1 MQKYSTTRSNLAQEK
16 DRMAQ
21 AQERLARIDELEAN
35 TQYKKAEADM
45 NLVKMMI
52 NLEDMDLANFKASF
66 EMAESI
72 KQNNNPGNRVPQVVG
87 ELYG

>member
-1 MQKYSTTRSNLAQEK
+1 LAK
-16 DRMAQ
+16 
-21 AQERLARIDELEAN
+21 IDEIEAN

-72 KQNNNPGNRVPQVVG
+72 KQNNNPRQQMSQPIG

>member
-1 MQKYSTTRSNLAQEK
+1 MLLSPPPVYECDIRELTHLAGSVLAQ
-16 DRMAQ
+16 
-21 AQERLARIDELEAN
+21 IDEIEAN

-72 KQNNNPGNRVPQVVG
+72 KQNNNPRQQMSQPIG